1 MAPIKTFQVRKK
13 YAPWLSPTLKAEME
27 LRDQA
32 QLKAQE
38 TKTREDWPKFKK
50 LRNSVNNTLKGA
62 KKNWQKAKMKE
73 YSSDS
78 RST

>member
-1 MAPIKTFQVRKK
+1 
-13 YAPWLSPTLKAEME
+13 ME